1 MACGEKVPLTPSF
14 LISVRHF
21 GGGRCALQVFFP
33 GETQRREALFGR
45 TYGILLHPTS
55 LPGSWGI
62 GTLGSE
68 AHEFARW
75 MAGSGAKVWQV
86 LPLNPPVY
94 NHSPYQVLSSF
105 AGNPLL
111 VSPEEL
117 FNQGFLSAAELDS
130 ARSQCS
136 ATVNWHSLEG
146 RKALLTTA
154 ANRALNAGV
163 TGFDSFYKQQH
174 VREWSWFAATK
185 ELNGGRPWPQW
196 SAAKPDLEEQLVH
209 GMIQYFF
216 HTQWI
221 SLKKYCSSLGIRI
234 LGDIPIYAAL
244 DSTDVYF
251 NRELFKLNAQGD
263 PTVVAGVPPD
273 YFSTTGQLWGNP
285 VYDWDRCAASGY
297 RWWTHRMAGA
307 LELFDAVRID
317 HFRGFDQYWEV
328 PAGETTAVNGTWN
341 SGPGI
346 DLFRQM
352 EKLLGKLP
360 VVAEDLG
367 IITPSV
373 RALRRQCGFPGMV
386 VLQFALQNS
395 SFSVENMDP
404 NSVIY
409 TGTHDNDTTAGW
421 ISSTETG
428 FKSVRSVVDI
438 ALSSPADLAMLPMQ
452 DVLELDSSARMNTP
466 GASSG
471 NWGWRMLEI
480 PQVTQSFARG

>member
-1 MACGEKVPLTPSF
+1 MTPSF

-75 MAGSGAKVWQV
+75 MADSGAKVWQV

-373 RALRRQCGFPGMV
+373 RALRKQCGFPGMV